1 VLNTVMRV
9 RGGCV
14 STRRAVL
21 KISRVCTVGDAFYDV
36 VDIFDAN
43 AGTWSTAKLSVARAG
58 LGATSLPSQG
68 LALFAG
74 GGGALLR
81 K

>member
-1 VLNTVMRV
+1 MHWQKGIGSVAAAASLVMEV
-9 RGGCV
+9 
-14 STRRAVL
+14 
-21 KISRVCTVGDAFYDV
+21 
-36 VDIFDAN
+36 
-43 AGTWSTAKLSVARAG
+43 AGAWSTAKLSVARFE
-58 LGATSLPSQG
+58 LSATSLPSQG